1 MPLYSPQLFSFSPSL
16 SLFFLSFSLAPTSY
30 LLGLDMQTADH
41 DSVTDAR
48 TALLCYREYERLVAS
63 GEFAATLQDMYSKGQ
78 QTGWKMV
85 NGIRLS

>member
-1 MPLYSPQLFSFSPSL
+1 MCAPSAPSL
-16 SLFFLSFSLAPTSY
+16 TQLSLLLSLSSLPSY

>member
-1 MPLYSPQLFSFSPSL
+1 MRAPSAPSL
-16 SLFFLSFSLAPTSY
+16 TQLSLLLSLSSLPSY